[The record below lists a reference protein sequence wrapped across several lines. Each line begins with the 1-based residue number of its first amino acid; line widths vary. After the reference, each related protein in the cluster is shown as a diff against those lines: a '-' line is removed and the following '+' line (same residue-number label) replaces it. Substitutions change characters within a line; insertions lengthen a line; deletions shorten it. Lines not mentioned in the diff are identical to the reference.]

1 MDETIERMLPYF
13 PLNISLLPG
22 EDLPLRVFEPRYK
35 QLINDCG
42 EDAGSFGIPF
52 TKHSEMQAYG
62 SEVRVKQIVATNSVG
77 EMVIVVEGLTNFE
90 VVSFQD
96 PLPGKLY
103 SGGII
108 QVVNNDQPIKD
119 KALLQ
124 LLLHYTNELDPEF
137 LKDVNGN
144 EILLNDVA
152 RALNLSSEDKFK
164 FISYNRQDCRERF
177 LLSQM
182 KYLVK
187 LREQE
192 NLLNNDYFLN

>member
-1 MDETIERMLPYF
+1 MNQNVDKMLPYF

-22 EDLPLRVFEPRYK
+22 EDLPLRIFEPRYK

-42 EDAGSFGIPF
+42 EDAESFGIPY
-52 TKHSEMQAYG
+52 TRNSEMQSFG
-62 SEVRVKQIVATNSVG
+62 SEVKVKQIVATNSIG
-77 EMVIVVEGLTNFE
+77 EMVIVVEGLSNFE
-90 VVSFQD
+90 VISFQD

-103 SGGII
+103 SGGKI
-108 QVVNNDQPIKD
+108 QLINNDQPVRDKELIK
-119 KALLQ
+119 LI
-124 LLLHYTNELDPEF
+124 LHYTKELDPEF
-137 LKDVNGN
+137 LKHVSGN

-164 FISYNRQDCRERF
+164 FISYDDHPGRERF
-177 LLSQM
+177 LFSQM
-182 KYLVK
+182 HYLVK